1 MATTLARE
9 PARQIQWK
17 MPQETASNEGG
28 RMPESEP
35 VKPDYIALGFEKIE
49 QDLHFLIGCLEE
61 VLTSLGH
68 ADLAALLPWTGRQLP
83 AEIERLPS
91 QTGLVYSIAF
101 QLLNLVEENAAAQMR
116 ALREG
121 ELGVTAEPGL
131 WGQALAHLS
140 EGGMGGAEIAERLHG
155 IRVEPVLT
163 AHPTEAK
170 RLSVLDQHRAIYELI
185 QQREHAMLTP
195 TDSRRL
201 HSETKAALER
211 LWRTGEI
218 LLVKP
223 EITDERRNVL
233 YYLRD
238 VFPNV
243 LPHLET
249 RLRSAWE
256 AAGFEGALIDAP
268 GRAPRIR
275 FGTWVGGDRDGHP
288 GVTPEVTAETLERL
302 RVNALIALH
311 RELTRLTETLTLSGW
326 MQPLPPAM
334 VAAQQEMIEALG
346 GRKPSALPAHAD
358 EPWRDFVGLMIER
371 LPVQMAPNQLARLRE
386 EPGTYRHP
394 AELEAPLRLLHDS
407 LVEIGAG
414 RLAALDV
421 RPALRAVET
430 FGFHLAD
437 LDIRQNSAFHDRAIA
452 QLLCAAG
459 FDGEDF
465 GDWPESDRLSFMERE
480 LRSPRPF
487 LHASASAGPEA
498 DSVLGCYRVLSSHIE
513 RYGADGVGALIVSMT
528 RRRSDL
534 MAVYLLAREAGL
546 TRFLPDGLT
555 CMLPIVPLFETISDL
570 ERAPGILRGFLDHPA
585 TRSSLRFQQGS
596 AKELIQQVMVGY
608 SDSNKD
614 AGILASQWALHEG
627 QAEIVAVGEE
637 AGVSIRFFHGRGGT
651 VSRGAGPTNRF
662 LEALPPGSLS
672 GDIRLTEQGESIP
685 QKYGTLSTAT
695 YNLELLV
702 AGVTSATLSPKSNA
716 GHEASLKEIVP
727 DLAEASQIAYR
738 RLLEAPGFIEFYRQ
752 ATPIDAL
759 EHARIGSRPARRTG
773 QASLEDL
780 RAIPWVFSWNQSRF
794 YVPGWFGVGSGLQF
808 LADHND
814 AAFGAVRDGLRSSP
828 FLYYVLTNVESS
840 IASTDLDLMRAYAA
854 LVDDEEIR
862 ARIFDMIWEEWTR
875 TRAML
880 QELRGQPTAQRRP
893 RMVKTLQLRVDALR
907 LLHLDQIRLLRRWR
921 GASKEGRE
929 AEAEAMLPE
938 LFLSVNAI
946 ASGLRTTG

>member
-1 MATTLARE
+1 VAATLNVKRL
-9 PARQIQWK
+9 QNK
-17 MPQETASNEGG
+17 KKGHMPQDET
-28 RMPESEP
+28 
-35 VKPDYIALGFEKIE
+35 VKSDYIALGFEKIE
-49 QDLHFLIGCLEE
+49 GDLQFLIGCLGE
-61 VLTSLGH
+61 VLTGMGH
-68 ADLAALLPWTGRQLP
+68 ADLAALLPWTGKELP
-83 AEIERLPS
+83 AEIDRLPP

-121 ELGVTAEPGL
+121 ELGVAAEHGL
-131 WGQALAHLS
+131 WGQALANLR
-140 EGGMGGAEIAERLHG
+140 ERGMSGAEIAERLG
-155 IRVEPVLT
+155 CIRVEPVLT

-185 QQREHAMLTP
+185 QERDRALMTP
-195 TDSRRL
+195 TDTKRL
-201 HSETKAALER
+201 YSQTRAALER

-218 LLVKP
+218 LLTKP

-243 LPHLET
+243 LPRLQT
-249 RLRSAWE
+249 RFRSAWE
-256 AAGFEGALIDAP
+256 SAGFDPALLDVP
-268 GRAPRIR
+268 GNMPRVR

-288 GVTPEVTAETLERL
+288 GVTPEVTAETLERM
-302 RVNALIALH
+302 RVNALTVLYRAL
-311 RELTRLTETLTLSGW
+311 TKLTETLTLSGW

-334 VAAQQEMIEALG
+334 VAAQEEMIAALG
-346 GRKPSALPAHAD
+346 GRKPSALPAHTD

-371 LPVQMAPNQLARLRE
+371 LPLRMAPNQLDRLRE
-386 EPGTYRHP
+386 EPGTYQSPR
-394 AELEAPLRLLHDS
+394 ELEAHLRLLHDS

-421 RPALRAVET
+421 RPALRAVEV

-437 LDIRQNSAFHDRAIA
+437 LDIRQNSAYHDKAIG

-459 FDGEDF
+459 FDGNDF
-465 GDWPESDRLSFMERE
+465 GDWAENDRLSLLDRE

-487 LHASASAGPEA
+487 LHATASAGPEA
-498 DSVLGCYRVLSSHIE
+498 DSVLGCYRVLARHIE
-513 RYGADGVGALIVSMT
+513 RYGTEGIGALVVSMT

-534 MAVYLLAREAGL
+534 LAVYLLAREAGL
-546 TRFLPDGLT
+546 TRFLQEGLT
-555 CMLPIVPLFETISDL
+555 CMVPIVPLFETISDL
-570 ERAPGILRGFLDHPA
+570 KRAPGILRGFLDHPA
-585 TRSSLRFQQGS
+585 TRSSLRFQQNG

-614 AGILASQWALHEG
+614 AGIMASQWALHEG
-627 QAEIVAVGEE
+627 QAEIASVAEE
-637 AGVSIRFFHGRGGT
+637 AGVTIRFFHGRGGT

-672 GDIRLTEQGESIP
+672 GDIRLTEQGESIA
-685 QKYGTLSTAT
+685 QKYGTLTSAT

-702 AGVTSATLSPKSNA
+702 AGVTSATLRPSSNA
-716 GHEASLKEIVP
+716 EGEAALRKVCP
-727 DLAEASQIAYR
+727 DLADASQMAYR
-738 RLLEAPGFIEFYRQ
+738 KLLEAPGFMEFYRQ

-759 EHARIGSRPARRTG
+759 EHARIGSRPSRRTG

-780 RAIPWVFSWNQSRF
+780 RAIPWVFSWNQARF
-794 YVPGWFGVGSGLQF
+794 YVPGWYGVGSGLQY
-808 LADHND
+808 LADHD
-814 AAFGAVRDGLRSSP
+814 EGGFRFVRENLRTSP

-840 IASTDLDLMRAYAA
+840 IASTDLDLMRAYAE
-854 LVDDEEIR
+854 LVEDEEIR
-862 ARIFDMIWEEWTR
+862 TRLFNLIWEEWTR

-880 QELRGQPTAQRRP
+880 HELRGQPAAQRRP
-893 RMVKTLQLRVDALR
+893 RMLRTLQLRAEALR
-907 LLHLDQIRLLRRWR
+907 LLHLDQIRLLGRWR
-921 GASKEGRE
+921 AARKEGRD
-929 AEAEAMLPE
+929 AEAEGMLPE